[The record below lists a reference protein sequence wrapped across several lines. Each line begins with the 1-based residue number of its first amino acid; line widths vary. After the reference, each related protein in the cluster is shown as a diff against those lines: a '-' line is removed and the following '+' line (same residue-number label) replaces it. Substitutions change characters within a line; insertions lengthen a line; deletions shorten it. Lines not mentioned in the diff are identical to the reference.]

1 MFSRALPATTRF
13 FGGTSGKPPTAIPV
27 IVCGKT
33 SQIGD
38 IVREALQ
45 PEYEGISYLLSFVCD
60 MWHETTRVYGIIS
73 MVDGVYRIVTH
84 LFLSPA
90 TAKNEIPALLR
101 RTNSTTSTESRT
113 SPSAII
119 MGGGYTKIDLQEIRA
134 ASQGPDAKPVA
145 WLKVDPGK
153 TPSSIPVGL
162 EYGRAVAKRTKDRL
176 DELVRNGG
184 IDRDEVHFI

>member
-1 MFSRALPATTRF
+1 MFSRTLPATTRLF
-13 FGGTSGKPPTAIPV
+13 STAGKTPAGIPV

-38 IVREALQ
+38 VVREVLQ
-45 PEYEGISYLLSFVCD
+45 PEYE
-60 MWHETTRVYGIIS
+60 
-73 MVDGVYRIVTH
+73 VTH

-101 RTNSTTSTESRT
+101 QTGSTTSTESGN
-113 SPSAII
+113 SPAAII
-119 MGGGYTKIDLQEIRA
+119 MGGGYTQTDLEEIRA

-145 WLKVDPGK
+145 WLKVDPAK
-153 TPSSIPVGL
+153 TPSSIPVGP

-176 DELVRNGG
+176 DELVRDGG

>member
-1 MFSRALPATTRF
+1 MFSRTVPAAARLFSTT
-13 FGGTSGKPPTAIPV
+13 GKPPAGIPV
-27 IVCGKT
+27 IVCGRT

-38 IVREALQ
+38 VVREELQ
-45 PEYEGISYLLSFVCD
+45 PEYE
-60 MWHETTRVYGIIS
+60 
-73 MVDGVYRIVTH
+73 VTH

-101 RTNSTTSTESRT
+101 QTGLTTSTET
-113 SPSAII
+113 DKSPAAII
-119 MGGGYTKIDLQEIRA
+119 MGGGYTQTDLQEIRA
-134 ASQGPDAKPVA
+134 ASQGPDTKPVA
-145 WLKVDPGK
+145 WLKVDPAK
-153 TPSSIPVGL
+153 TPSSIPVGP

>member
-13 FGGTSGKPPTAIPV
+13 FGGTSGKTPAAIPV

-45 PEYEGISYLLSFVCD
+45 PEYE
-60 MWHETTRVYGIIS
+60 
-73 MVDGVYRIVTH
+73 VTH

-90 TAKNEIPALLR
+90 TAKNEIPVLLR
-101 RTNSTTSTESRT
+101 QRGSTTSTENGT

-119 MGGGYTKIDLQEIRA
+119 MGGGYTQTDLQEIRT

-145 WLKVDPGK
+145 WLKIDPGK
-153 TPSSIPVGL
+153 TPPSIPVGP

-176 DELVRNGG
+176 DELVRDGR